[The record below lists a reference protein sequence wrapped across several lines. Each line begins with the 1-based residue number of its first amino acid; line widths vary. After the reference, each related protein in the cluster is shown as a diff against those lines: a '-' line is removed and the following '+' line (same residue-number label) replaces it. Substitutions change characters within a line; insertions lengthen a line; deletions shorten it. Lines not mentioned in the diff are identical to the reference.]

1 MSDTQTTENIPY
13 KKSLFL
19 GLYGEEVIQMKMN
32 LNELND
38 YFHFSDKASLKE
50 TNYFNFDTVHYIR
63 EFQKYCGIPTTGA
76 YDSLTQYKV
85 ECKYYEM
92 LAGVRIASKIPLV
105 KSPKP
110 IDKGSLER
118 QKQIDKVMGT
128 SRKW

>member
-1 MSDTQTTENIPY
+1 MSDTQTSEGIPY

-19 GLYGEEVIQMKMN
+19 GLYGEEVKQMKIS

-38 YFHFSDKASLKE
+38 YFHFSNKAHLKE

-76 YDSLTQYKV
+76 FDSLTQFKV
-85 ECKYYEM
+85 ESKYYEM
-92 LAGVRIASKIPLV
+92 LGGIRVISKIPLV

-110 IDKGSLER
+110 IEKSSLER
-118 QKQIDKVMGT
+118 QRETDKIMGT